1 MIQAFCMSGS
11 EIVCRSR
18 QRIIRAESFG
28 MLHNPSA
35 AAESRRECRATD
47 ESGFSLTEMLM
58 SSVILLVI
66 SLAVFGALNGIQQT
80 ARCQAEIHR
89 VLDNARNALQT
100 TERYIRQAGNDPLRT
115 GLEAISIVSPT
126 EVRIR
131 SDITGSRRRS
141 KGDPDG
147 DTDDSRENILLR
159 FNSREKRLEMV
170 SRNGPAQ
177 IIAENISDF
186 SLQYFDEDGNPTG
199 TGSMVRKITIS
210 ISGTSIYTDPRT
222 GKPFGVKLESTVRI
236 RT

>member
-1 MIQAFCMSGS
+1 MIQTFCMSDS
-11 EIVCRSR
+11 EIACRIR
-18 QRIIRAESFG
+18 LWIARAESSG
-28 MLHNPSA
+28 MLHNLPA
-35 AAESRRECRATD
+35 TAESRREYRTTD
-47 ESGFSLTEMLM
+47 ESGFSLAEMLM
-58 SSVILLVI
+58 SSAILLVI
-66 SLAVFGALNGIQQT
+66 SLALFGALNGIQQT
-80 ARCQAEIHR
+80 ARCQAEIHM
-89 VLDNARNALQT
+89 VLDNARNALQA
-100 TERYIRQAGNDPLRT
+100 TERYIRHAGNDPLRT

-159 FNSREKRLEMV
+159 FNSRLKRLEMV

-186 SLQYFDEDGNPTG
+186 SLRYFDKDGNQTNIG
-199 TGSMVRKITIS
+199 RMIHKITIS